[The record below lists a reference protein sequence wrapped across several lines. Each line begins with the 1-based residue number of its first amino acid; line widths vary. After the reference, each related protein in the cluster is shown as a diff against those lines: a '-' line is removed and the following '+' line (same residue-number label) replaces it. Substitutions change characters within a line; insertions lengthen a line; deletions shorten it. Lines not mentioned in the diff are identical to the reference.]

1 VLSALKFIRGL
12 SRDDS
17 PLVRVL
23 RSKMTQICC
32 SCKIQKA
39 NRDFDCYTKEPR
51 KLKSQCKDCYLRP
64 ETNLPVEGSHSSV
77 VIKDLDYYDKYI
89 DGYGLYD
96 KIKNKMDQND

>member
-1 VLSALKFIRGL
+1 
-12 SRDDS
+12 
-17 PLVRVL
+17 
-23 RSKMTQICC
+23 MTQICC

-64 ETNLPVEGSHSSV
+64 ETNLPVEGSYSSV